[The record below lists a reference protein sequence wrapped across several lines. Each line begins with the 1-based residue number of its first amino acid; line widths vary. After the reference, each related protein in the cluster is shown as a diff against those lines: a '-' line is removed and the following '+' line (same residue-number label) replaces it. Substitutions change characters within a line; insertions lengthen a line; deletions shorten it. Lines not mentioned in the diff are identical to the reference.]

1 MAINTNVKDISVH
14 VDPISFIANIEVLSG
29 NTAQAYNQD
38 TKEYEPDRSLV
49 PCVLMPY
56 VQVSDPEGVMNGNR
70 TITGVE
76 WYEGVPKS
84 DGSNRI
90 ANGENYVISD
100 DGTPTYSLKV
110 KKNVEANTPIDIFAI
125 FTVTDT
131 RKNTEVKVERSVSL
145 YTALYDTKVL
155 NMRFMDQPKGWF
167 IDPTREKADSSGRW
181 MHTITAQLFSGKEE
195 VPDAN
200 AAYWWEINTDNSTW
214 RQITQDELDI
224 FISGK
229 DSKGNWTKS
238 LTFDARFVRTAAFRC
253 RAAYYTGTRPSA
265 PELENLQVTSTVKV
279 EMPKTLRASIRQIS
293 GAKINASMSTNVKF
307 ECVLTDNKQV
317 ITYNDKL
324 FSITWKAKSGKAGV
338 SDKEI
343 GKGNTI
349 SFVPSSLGFEKAYS
363 MAVYAEV
370 KMYAVTAL
378 VTSGGKVMISN
389 NKAVIATKFE

>member
-14 VDPISFIANIEVLSG
+14 VDPISFIADIEILSG
-29 NTAQAYNQD
+29 NTAQTYNQD

-76 WYEGVPKS
+76 WYEGSPKA

-90 ANGENYVISD
+90 SNNDNYVISD
-100 DGTPTYSLKV
+100 TGLPTYSLKV
-110 KKNVEANTPIDIFAI
+110 KKNVEPNTPMDIFAI
-125 FTVTDT
+125 FTITDT
-131 RKNTEVKVERSVSL
+131 RRNTEVKVERSVSL

-155 NMRFMDQPKGWF
+155 NMRLMDQPQGWF

-195 VPDAN
+195 VSDAN
-200 AAYWWEINTDNSTW
+200 AAYWWKINTDNSTW

-229 DSKGNWTKS
+229 DSSGNWTKS

-279 EMPKTLRASIRQIS
+279 EMPKTLRASIRQLS
-293 GAKINASMSTNVKF
+293 GAKINASMSTTVRF

-324 FSITWKAKSGKAGV
+324 FSIVWKAKSGKAGV
-338 SDKEI
+338 SDKTI

-349 SFVPSSLGFEKAYS
+349 SFTPSSLGFDKAYS

-378 VTSGGKVMISN
+378 VTSGGKVMINN

>member
-14 VDPISFIANIEVLSG
+14 VDPISFIADIEVLSG
-29 NTAQAYNQD
+29 NTAQTYNQD

-155 NMRFMDQPKGWF
+155 NMRLMNQPKGWF

-181 MHTITAQLFSGKEE
+181 MHTITSQLFSGKEE

-253 RAAYYTGTRPSA
+253 RAAYYTGKRPSA

>member
-14 VDPISFIANIEVLSG
+14 VDPISFIADIEVLSG
-29 NTAQAYNQD
+29 NTAQTYNQD

-76 WYEGVPKS
+76 WYEGVPTS

-110 KKNVEANTPIDIFAI
+110 KKNVEPNTPIDIFAI

-155 NMRFMDQPKGWF
+155 NMRLMDQPKGWF
-167 IDPTREKADSSGRW
+167 IDPTRENADSSGRW

-229 DSKGNWTKS
+229 DSNGNWTKS

-349 SFVPSSLGFEKAYS
+349 SFVPSSLGFDKAYS

>member
-14 VDPISFIANIEVLSG
+14 VDPISFIADIEVLSG
-29 NTAQAYNQD
+29 NTAQTYNQD

-76 WYEGVPKS
+76 WYEGSPKA

-90 ANGENYVISD
+90 SNNDNYVISD
-100 DGTPTYSLKV
+100 TGLPTYSLKV
-110 KKNVEANTPIDIFAI
+110 KKNVEPNTPIDIFAI
-125 FTVTDT
+125 FTITDT
-131 RKNTEVKVERSVSL
+131 RRNTEVKVERSVSL

-155 NMRFMDQPKGWF
+155 NMRLMDQPQGWF

-181 MHTITAQLFSGKEE
+181 MHTITAQLFSGKDE

-229 DSKGNWTKS
+229 DNNGNWTKA

-279 EMPKTLRASIRQIS
+279 EMPKTLRASIRQLS
-293 GAKINASMSTNVKF
+293 GAKINASMSTTVRF

-324 FSITWKAKSGKAGV
+324 FSIVWKAKSGKAGV
-338 SDKEI
+338 SDKTI

-349 SFVPSSLGFEKAYS
+349 SFTPSSLGFDKAYS

-378 VTSGGKVMISN
+378 VTSGGKVMINN

>member
-1 MAINTNVKDISVH
+1 
-14 VDPISFIANIEVLSG
+14 
-29 NTAQAYNQD
+29 
-38 TKEYEPDRSLV
+38 
-49 PCVLMPY
+49 MPY

-76 WYEGVPKS
+76 WYEGSPKA

-90 ANGENYVISD
+90 SNNDNYVISD
-100 DGTPTYSLKV
+100 TGLPTYSLKV
-110 KKNVEANTPIDIFAI
+110 KKNVEPNTPMDIFAI
-125 FTVTDT
+125 FTITDT
-131 RKNTEVKVERSVSL
+131 RRNTEVKVERSVSL

-155 NMRFMDQPKGWF
+155 NMRLMDQPQGWF

-229 DSKGNWTKS
+229 DSSGNWTKS

-279 EMPKTLRASIRQIS
+279 EMPKTLRASIRQLS
-293 GAKINASMSTNVKF
+293 GAKINASMSTTVRF

-324 FSITWKAKSGKAGV
+324 FSIVWKAKSGKAGV
-338 SDKEI
+338 SDKTI

-349 SFVPSSLGFEKAYS
+349 SFTPSSLGFDKAYS

-378 VTSGGKVMISN
+378 VTSGGKVMINN

>member
-14 VDPISFIANIEVLSG
+14 VDPISFIADIEVLSG
-29 NTAQAYNQD
+29 NTAQTYNQN

-110 KKNVEANTPIDIFAI
+110 KKNVEPNTPIDIFAI

-155 NMRFMDQPKGWF
+155 NMRLMNQPKGWF

-195 VPDAN
+195 VLDSN
-200 AAYWWEINTDNSTW
+200 AAYWWEINTDNSNW

-349 SFVPSSLGFEKAYS
+349 SFIPSSLGFDKAYS
-363 MAVYAEV
+363 IAVYAEV

-378 VTSGGKVMISN
+378 VTNGGKVMISN

>member
-1 MAINTNVKDISVH
+1 
-14 VDPISFIANIEVLSG
+14 
-29 NTAQAYNQD
+29 
-38 TKEYEPDRSLV
+38 
-49 PCVLMPY
+49 MPY

-76 WYEGVPKS
+76 WYEGSPKA

-90 ANGENYVISD
+90 SNNDNYVISD
-100 DGTPTYSLKV
+100 TGLPTYSLKV
-110 KKNVEANTPIDIFAI
+110 KKNVEPNTPMDIFAI
-125 FTVTDT
+125 FTITDT
-131 RKNTEVKVERSVSL
+131 RRSTEVKVERSVSL

-155 NMRFMDQPKGWF
+155 NMRLMDQPQGWF

-229 DSKGNWTKS
+229 DSSGNWTKS

-265 PELENLQVTSTVKV
+265 PKLENLQVTSTVKV
-279 EMPKTLRASIRQIS
+279 EMPKTLRASIRQLS
-293 GAKINASMSTNVKF
+293 GAKINASMSTTVRF

-324 FSITWKAKSGKAGV
+324 FSIVWKAKSGKAGV
-338 SDKEI
+338 SDKTI

-349 SFVPSSLGFEKAYS
+349 SFTPSSLGFDKAYS

-378 VTSGGKVMISN
+378 VTSGGKVMINN

>member
-14 VDPISFIANIEVLSG
+14 VDPISFIADIEVLSG
-29 NTAQAYNQD
+29 NTAQTYNQD

-56 VQVSDPEGVMNGNR
+56 VQVSDPEKMMSGEQTV
-70 TITGVE
+70 TGVE

-155 NMRFMDQPKGWF
+155 NMRLMDQPKGWF

-181 MHTITAQLFSGKEE
+181 MHTISAQLFSGKEE

-279 EMPKTLRASIRQIS
+279 EMPKTLRASIRQLS

-349 SFVPSSLGFEKAYS
+349 SFVPSSLGFDKAYS

-378 VTSGGKVMISN
+378 VTSGSKVMISN

>member
-14 VDPISFIANIEVLSG
+14 VDPISFIADIEVLSG
-29 NTAQAYNQD
+29 NTAQTYNQD

-90 ANGENYVISD
+90 ANGEDYVISD

-110 KKNVEANTPIDIFAI
+110 KKNVDQNTPIDIFAI

-155 NMRFMDQPKGWF
+155 NMRLMDQPKGWF

-279 EMPKTLRASIRQIS
+279 EMPKTLRASIRQLS

-317 ITYNDKL
+317 ITYNEKL

>member
-14 VDPISFIANIEVLSG
+14 VDPISFIADIEVLSG
-29 NTAQAYNQD
+29 NTAQTYNQD

-145 YTALYDTKVL
+145 YTALYDTQVL
-155 NMRFMDQPKGWF
+155 NMRLMNQPKGWF

-195 VPDAN
+195 VPDSN
-200 AAYWWEINTDNSTW
+200 AAYWWKINTDNSTW

>member
-14 VDPISFIANIEVLSG
+14 IDPISFIADIEILSG
-29 NTAQAYNQD
+29 NTAQTYNQD
-38 TKEYEPDRSLV
+38 TKEYEPDRALV

-56 VQVSDPEGVMNGNR
+56 VQVSDPEGMMNGNR

-110 KKNVEANTPIDIFAI
+110 KKNVEPNIPIDIFAI
-125 FTVTDT
+125 FTIIDI
-131 RKNTEVKVERSVSL
+131 RRNTEVKVERSVSF
-145 YTALYDTKVL
+145 YTALYDTQVL
-155 NMRFMDQPKGWF
+155 NMRLMNQPKGWF

-279 EMPKTLRASIRQIS
+279 EMPKTLRASIRQLS

-349 SFVPSSLGFEKAYS
+349 SFIPSSLGFDKAYS
-363 MAVYAEV
+363 IAVYAEV

-378 VTSGGKVMISN
+378 VTNGGKVMISN

>member
-14 VDPISFIANIEVLSG
+14 VDPISFIADIEVLSG
-29 NTAQAYNQD
+29 NTAQTYNQD

-155 NMRFMDQPKGWF
+155 NMRLMNQPKGWF

>member
-14 VDPISFIANIEVLSG
+14 VDPISFIADIEVLSG
-29 NTAQAYNQD
+29 NTAQTYNQD

-56 VQVSDPEGVMNGNR
+56 VQVSDPEGMMNGNR

-100 DGTPTYSLKV
+100 DYSLKV

-155 NMRFMDQPKGWF
+155 NMRLMNQPKGWF

-279 EMPKTLRASIRQIS
+279 EMPKTLRASIRQLS

>member
-14 VDPISFIANIEVLSG
+14 VDPISFIADIEVLSG
-29 NTAQAYNQD
+29 NTAQTYNQD

-155 NMRFMDQPKGWF
+155 NMRLMDQPKGWF
-167 IDPTREKADSSGRW
+167 IDPTREKADSSGGW

-224 FISGK
+224 FIFGK

>member
-14 VDPISFIANIEVLSG
+14 VDPISFIADIEVLSG
-29 NTAQAYNQD
+29 NTAQTYNQD

-110 KKNVEANTPIDIFAI
+110 KKNVEANIPIDIFAI

-155 NMRFMDQPKGWF
+155 NMRLMNQPKGWF

-279 EMPKTLRASIRQIS
+279 EMPKTLRASIRQLS

-349 SFVPSSLGFEKAYS
+349 SFVPSTLGFDKAYS

>member
-14 VDPISFIANIEVLSG
+14 VDPISFIADIEVLSG
-29 NTAQAYNQD
+29 NTAQTYNQD

-70 TITGVE
+70 TITGVK

-155 NMRFMDQPKGWF
+155 NMRLMNQPKGWF

-279 EMPKTLRASIRQIS
+279 EMPKTLRASIRQLS

>member
-14 VDPISFIANIEVLSG
+14 VDPISFIADIEVLSG
-29 NTAQAYNQD
+29 NTAQTYNQD

-56 VQVSDPEGVMNGNR
+56 VQVSDPEGVMNGHR

-90 ANGENYVISD
+90 ANGEDYVISD

-155 NMRFMDQPKGWF
+155 NMRLMNQPKGWF

-279 EMPKTLRASIRQIS
+279 EMPKTLRASIRQLS

>member
-14 VDPISFIANIEVLSG
+14 IDPISFIADIEILSG
-29 NTAQAYNQD
+29 NTAQTYNQD
-38 TKEYEPDRSLV
+38 TKEYEPDRALV

-56 VQVSDPEGVMNGNR
+56 VQVSDPEGMMNGDR

-90 ANGENYVISD
+90 SSNDNYIISD
-100 DGTPTYSLKV
+100 TGLPTYSLKV
-110 KKNVEANTPIDIFAI
+110 KKNVEPNIPIDIFAI
-125 FTVTDT
+125 FTIIDI
-131 RKNTEVKVERSVSL
+131 RRNTEVKVERSVSF
-145 YTALYDTKVL
+145 YTALYDTQVL
-155 NMRFMDQPKGWF
+155 NMRLMNQPKGWF

-181 MHTITAQLFSGKEE
+181 MHTITAQLFSGKDE

-200 AAYWWEINTDNSTW
+200 AAYWWEINTDNSNW

-229 DSKGNWTKS
+229 DSKENWTKS

-253 RAAYYTGTRPSA
+253 RAAYYTGIRPSA

-279 EMPKTLRASIRQIS
+279 EMPKTLRASIRQLS

-317 ITYNDKL
+317 INYNDKL

-349 SFVPSSLGFEKAYS
+349 SFIPSSLGFDKAYS
-363 MAVYAEV
+363 IAVYAEV

-378 VTSGGKVMISN
+378 VTNGGKVMISN

>member
-14 VDPISFIANIEVLSG
+14 VDPISFIADIEVLSG
-29 NTAQAYNQD
+29 NTAQTYNQD

-76 WYEGVPKS
+76 WYEGSPKA

-90 ANGENYVISD
+90 SNNDNYVISD
-100 DGTPTYSLKV
+100 TGLPTYSLKV
-110 KKNVEANTPIDIFAI
+110 KKNVEPNTPMDIFAI
-125 FTVTDT
+125 FTITDT
-131 RKNTEVKVERSVSL
+131 RRNTEVKVERSVSL

-155 NMRFMDQPKGWF
+155 NMRLMDQPQGWF

-181 MHTITAQLFSGKEE
+181 MHTITAQLFSGKDE

-229 DSKGNWTKS
+229 DSNGNWTKA

-279 EMPKTLRASIRQIS
+279 EMPKTLRASIRQLS
-293 GAKINASMSTNVKF
+293 GAKINASMSTTVRF

-324 FSITWKAKSGKAGV
+324 FSIVWKEKSGKAGV
-338 SDKEI
+338 SDKTI

-349 SFVPSSLGFEKAYS
+349 SFTPSSLGFDKAYS

-378 VTSGGKVMISN
+378 VTSEGKVMINN

>member
-14 VDPISFIANIEVLSG
+14 IDPISFIADIEILSG
-29 NTAQAYNQD
+29 NTAQTYNQD
-38 TKEYEPDRSLV
+38 TKEYEPDRALV

-56 VQVSDPEGVMNGNR
+56 VQVSDPEGMMNGNR

-110 KKNVEANTPIDIFAI
+110 KKNVEPNIPIDIFAI
-125 FTVTDT
+125 FTIIDI
-131 RKNTEVKVERSVSL
+131 RRNTEVKVERSVSF
-145 YTALYDTKVL
+145 YTALYDTQVL
-155 NMRFMDQPKGWF
+155 NMRLMNQPKGWF

-195 VPDAN
+195 VPDSN

-279 EMPKTLRASIRQIS
+279 EMPKTLRASIRQLS

-343 GKGNTI
+343 GKGDTI
-349 SFVPSSLGFEKAYS
+349 SFVPSSLGFDKAYS

>member
-14 VDPISFIANIEVLSG
+14 VDPISFIADIEVLSG
-29 NTAQAYNQD
+29 NTAQTYNQD

-84 DGSNRI
+84 DGSDRI
-90 ANGENYVISD
+90 ANGEDYVISD

-110 KKNVEANTPIDIFAI
+110 KKNVGPNTPIDIFAI

-155 NMRFMDQPKGWF
+155 NMRLMNQPKGWF

-279 EMPKTLRASIRQIS
+279 EMPKTLRASIRQLS

>member
-1 MAINTNVKDISVH
+1 MAIKTNVKDISVH
-14 VDPISFIANIEVLSG
+14 IDPISFIADIEVLSG
-29 NTAQAYNQD
+29 NTAQTYNQD
-38 TKEYEPDRSLV
+38 TKEYEPDRALV

-56 VQVSDPEGVMNGNR
+56 VQVSDPEGMMNGSR

-90 ANGENYVISD
+90 SNNDNYVISD
-100 DGTPTYSLKV
+100 TVLPTYSLKV
-110 KKNVEANTPIDIFAI
+110 KKNVEPNTPIDIFAI
-125 FTVTDT
+125 FAITDT
-131 RKNTEVKVERSVSL
+131 RKNTEVKIERSISL
-145 YTALYDTKVL
+145 YTALYDTQVL
-155 NMRFMDQPKGWF
+155 NMRLMDQPKGWF

-195 VPDAN
+195 VPDEN

-229 DSKGNWTKS
+229 DSSGNWTKS
-238 LTFDARFVRTAAFRC
+238 LTFDARFIRMAAFRC
-253 RAAYYTGTRPSA
+253 RAAYYTDTRPSA
-265 PELENLQVTSTVKV
+265 PDLDNLQVTSTVKV
-279 EMPKTLRASIRQIS
+279 EMPKTLWASIRQIS
-293 GAKINASMSTNVKF
+293 GEKISASLNTTVKF
-307 ECVLTDNKQV
+307 ECLLMDNKQV

-338 SDKEI
+338 SDKTI
-343 GKGNTI
+343 GKGSTI
-349 SFVPSSLGFEKAYS
+349 SFTPSSLGFDKAYS
-363 MAVYAEV
+363 MALYAEV

-389 NKAVIATKFE
+389 NKVVTATKFE

>member
-14 VDPISFIANIEVLSG
+14 VDPISFIADIEVLSG
-29 NTAQAYNQD
+29 NTAQTYNQD

-56 VQVSDPEGVMNGNR
+56 IQVSDPEGVMNGNR

-76 WYEGVPKS
+76 WYEGSPKA

-90 ANGENYVISD
+90 SNNDNYVISD
-100 DGTPTYSLKV
+100 TGLPTYSLKV
-110 KKNVEANTPIDIFAI
+110 KKNVEPNTPMDIFAI
-125 FTVTDT
+125 FTITDT
-131 RKNTEVKVERSVSL
+131 RRNTEVKVERSVSL

-155 NMRFMDQPKGWF
+155 NMRLMDQPQGWF

-181 MHTITAQLFSGKEE
+181 MHTITAQLFSGKDE

-229 DSKGNWTKS
+229 DSNENWTKA

-279 EMPKTLRASIRQIS
+279 EMPKTLRASIRQLS
-293 GAKINASMSTNVKF
+293 GAKINASMSTTVRF

-324 FSITWKAKSGKAGV
+324 FSIVWKAKSGKADV
-338 SDKEI
+338 SDKTI

-349 SFVPSSLGFEKAYS
+349 SFTPSSLGFDKAYS

-378 VTSGGKVMISN
+378 VTSGGKVMINN

>member
-14 VDPISFIANIEVLSG
+14 VDPISFIADIEVLSG
-29 NTAQAYNQD
+29 NTAQTYNQD

-70 TITGVE
+70 TMTGVE

-155 NMRFMDQPKGWF
+155 NMRLMNQPKGWF

-279 EMPKTLRASIRQIS
+279 EMPKTLRASIRQLS

>member
-14 VDPISFIANIEVLSG
+14 VDPISFIADIEVLSG
-29 NTAQAYNQD
+29 NTAQTYNQD

-145 YTALYDTKVL
+145 YTALYDTQVL
-155 NMRFMDQPKGWF
+155 NMRLMNQPKGWF

-195 VPDAN
+195 VPDSN

>member
-14 VDPISFIANIEVLSG
+14 VDPISFIADIEVLSG
-29 NTAQAYNQD
+29 NTAQTYNQD

-110 KKNVEANTPIDIFAI
+110 KKNVEPNTPIDIFAI

-145 YTALYDTKVL
+145 YTALYDIKVL
-155 NMRFMDQPKGWF
+155 NMRLMDQPKGWF

-224 FISGK
+224 FIFGK

>member
-14 VDPISFIANIEVLSG
+14 VDPISFIADIEILSG
-29 NTAQAYNQD
+29 NTAQTYNQD

-76 WYEGVPKS
+76 WYEGSPKA

-90 ANGENYVISD
+90 SNNDNYVISD
-100 DGTPTYSLKV
+100 TGLPTYSLKV
-110 KKNVEANTPIDIFAI
+110 KKNVEPNTPMDIFAI
-125 FTVTDT
+125 FTITDT
-131 RKNTEVKVERSVSL
+131 RRNTEVKVERSVSL

-155 NMRFMDQPKGWF
+155 NMRLMDQPQGWF

-229 DSKGNWTKS
+229 DSSGNWTKS

-279 EMPKTLRASIRQIS
+279 EMPKTLRASIRQLS
-293 GAKINASMSTNVKF
+293 GAKINASMSTNVRF

-324 FSITWKAKSGKAGV
+324 FSIVWKAKSGKADV
-338 SDKEI
+338 SDKTI

-349 SFVPSSLGFEKAYS
+349 SFTPSSLGFDKAYS

-378 VTSGGKVMISN
+378 VTSGGKVMINN